1 MGNSQSR
8 KEKKEI
14 KMIKSIFQLNESI
27 LFTKNDYDNIPYFMN
42 ILHDTYKKN
51 NTKKRNK
58 KNIILLK
65 NIYEPDKNNTITTK
79 DSSMTVDKFEFKLQ
93 FIVLLCRYVEDSEL
107 FIKLFLIMCHFVL
120 YYLERLDYSKNEKKN
135 ISSVMIGRINKCRE
149 KMMPVVE
156 NVLHQFGDI
165 KDELYKG
172 TPYYNKENEMYPY
185 SNGLFYLW
193 EQTFKRYV

>member
-14 KMIKSIFQLNESI
+14 KMIKSIFQLNDSI
-27 LFTKNDYDNIPYFMN
+27 VFTKNDYDNIPYFMD

-79 DSSMTVDKFEFKLQ
+79 DSSMTVDNFEFKLQ
-93 FIVLLCRYVEDSEL
+93 FIILLCNFVKDDEL

-120 YYLERLDYSKNEKKN
+120 YYLDNLEYSNDEKKK
-135 ISSVMIGRINKCRE
+135 ISAVLIGRINKCRE

-165 KDELYKG
+165 KDELYKE
-172 TPYYNKENEMYPY
+172 TPYYKKENEMYPY

-193 EQTFKRYV
+193 EQSFKQYV